1 MKKTNNDLAA
11 EDTVKVIKAQEVHI
25 QGMAQCHIESF
36 PERFMTAM
44 GYRWLFALYRFF
56 IKHHRSICHVAVDA
70 DSKVVGLAVGGY
82 PHIREEFLNS
92 ALFRYP
98 HIIFWKFLS
107 KRLVRHVLLQELKR
121 KLRRKRTA
129 DHSKNNKVPS
139 STVRS
144 GNLLS
149 ICVLSEYQGSSVAG
163 KLIES
168 FQLACKAEGYE
179 RITLSVLKL
188 NSRAV
193 AFYKKHG
200 WSESDQSGESIR
212 FLLDL

>member
-1 MKKTNNDLAA
+1 MQKTNNNLAA
-11 EDTVKVIKAQEVHI
+11 GYAVKIKEARQVHVPSL
-25 QGMAQCHIESF
+25 AQCHIKSF
-36 PERFMTAM
+36 PERFMTEM
-44 GYRWLFALYRFF
+44 GYHWLCALYRFF
-56 IKHHRSICHVAVDA
+56 IKHRGSICRVAVDA
-70 DSKVVGLAVGGY
+70 DDKVVGLAVGGN

-98 HIIFWKFLS
+98 HLIFWKFLN

-121 KLRRKRTA
+121 KLCRKRTA
-129 DHSKNNKVPS
+129 DHSDDIKEPS
-139 STVRS
+139 NIVRS

-149 ICVLSEYQGSSVAG
+149 ICVLPDYKGSSVAG

-193 AFYKKHG
+193 AFYMKHG
-200 WSESDQSGESIR
+200 WSQSDQSGESIR